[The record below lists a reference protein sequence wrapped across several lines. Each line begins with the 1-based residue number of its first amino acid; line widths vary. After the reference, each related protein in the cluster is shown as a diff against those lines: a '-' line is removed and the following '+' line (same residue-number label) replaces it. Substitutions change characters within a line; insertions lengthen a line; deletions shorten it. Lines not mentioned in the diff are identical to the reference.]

1 MSTTGPVIVVT
12 GASSGIGAAAAVE
25 LARRGARVIPVG
37 RDERRLGAVAERIAA
52 EDDGAAAEPL
62 RADFASLADVRRLAA
77 EIRAR
82 HERIDVL
89 VNNAGILSGRRELTE
104 DGHERTFAVNHL
116 APFLLT
122 NMLLDRLRAAGAA
135 RIVTTSSDAHHS
147 GRIEFDDLTATRSW
161 STWSSYATSKLA
173 NVLFT
178 HALARRLHGTGA
190 TANCFHPGVI
200 RTRLGRGGR
209 PIALG
214 WKLVKPFFRSPERG
228 AATMVYLATNPEA
241 GRAIGLLLR
250 RLPGEDAEARRGR
263 RRAGRAAVADERG
276 ARRAQLAWASSSE
289 RSRKVASMPTA
300 RSAAS
305 PR

>member
-1 MSTTGPVIVVT
+1 MDEPGSVIVVT

-25 LARRGARVIPVG
+25 LARRRARVVPVG
-37 RDERRLGAVAERIAA
+37 RDERRLEAVAERIAA
-52 EDDGAAAEPL
+52 EGEGAVEEPL

-77 EIRAR
+77 DLRER

-89 VNNAGILSGRRELTE
+89 VNNAGTLAGRRELTE

-122 NMLLDRLRAAGAA
+122 NLLLDRLAAAGGG

-147 GRIEFDDLTATRSW
+147 GRIDFDDLDGARSW
-161 STWSSYATSKLA
+161 STWRSYANSKLA

-178 HALARRLHGTGA
+178 HELARRLHGTGA

-200 RTRLGRGGR
+200 RTRLGRGAS

-214 WKLVKPFFRSPERG
+214 WKLVKPFFGSPERG
-228 AATMVYLATNPEA
+228 ARTIVYLATDPEA
-241 GRAIGLLLR
+241 AELSGCYFADGRVRTPKLEAVDDELAARLWRTSEELVGL
-250 RLPGEDAEARRGR
+250 A
-263 RRAGRAAVADERG
+263 
-276 ARRAQLAWASSSE
+276 
-289 RSRKVASMPTA
+289 
-300 RSAAS
+300 
-305 PR
+305 